1 MIDNTKSLPDFD
13 CEAFFAALIGAPLLV
28 TLCTFFLYIPVL
40 ALVYGAPVYLL
51 VGTPIL
57 RWMVTRVP
65 PQGEIYALAGFATN
79 AALLLIGFVGLQLGW
94 VSLELAAIPV
104 AGMVFAPA
112 WAGCFPTIY
121 RKCYRAA

>member
-1 MIDNTKSLPDFD
+1 MTDNTKILLVLDPI
-13 CEAFFAALIGAPLLV
+13 AFVSALIGAPLLV
-28 TLCTFFLYIPVL
+28 TLFTFYLYIPVV
-40 ALVYGAPVYLL
+40 ALVFGTPVYLV

-57 RWMVTRVP
+57 LWMVTRVP

>member
-1 MIDNTKSLPDFD
+1 MTDNTKILLVLDPI
-13 CEAFFAALIGAPLLV
+13 AFVSALIGAPLLV
-28 TLCTFFLYIPVL
+28 TLFTFYLYIPVV
-40 ALVYGAPVYLL
+40 ALVFGTPVYLV

-57 RWMVTRVP
+57 LWMVTRVP

-94 VSLELAAIPV
+94 VSRELAVIPV
-104 AGMVFAPA
+104 AGLVFAPA